1 MAIKNIKT
9 VFEGHPQKV
18 GDGFIG
24 RSLIPSNHFHDFS
37 PFMLLDHH
45 GPMQVVP
52 SSIPKGV
59 DSHPHRG
66 METITLVYEGGLQH
80 RDSAGNKG
88 TIFTGDVQW
97 MSAASGIVHEEK
109 HEIEFSKKGGILH
122 FVQLWVN
129 LPKAFKMKPPR
140 YQEILAKHIENKQLT
155 EGVVLRVISGD
166 LMGIKGIAQTY
177 SPILLADITMSEKAD
192 FELQLPENQTIALYP
207 IEGTISINDN
217 QILAI
222 NKIALLQ
229 QSGNTVKISANNKAV
244 FLILGGE
251 PINEPIVSYG
261 PFVMNTPE
269 EIREAIQDYQ
279 TGKMGFLN

>member
-1 MAIKNIKT
+1 MATKTIKA
-9 VFEGHPQKV
+9 VYEGHPQKV

-24 RSLIPSNHFHDFS
+24 RSLIPSTHFKDFS

-52 SSIPKGV
+52 SNIPKGV

-80 RDSAGNKG
+80 RDSVGNKG
-88 TIFTGDVQW
+88 TLFAGDVQW

-109 HEIEFSKKGGILH
+109 HELEFSKKGGILH

-129 LPKAFKMKPPR
+129 LPKAFKMMPPR
-140 YQEILAKHIENKQLT
+140 YQEIAASDISNTQIT
-155 EGVVLRVISGD
+155 EGVSLRVIAGEI
-166 LMGIKGIAQTY
+166 MGMKGVAKTY
-177 SPILLADITMSEKAD
+177 SSILLADVTVSKKAD
-192 FELQLPENQTIALYP
+192 FDLQLPENQTVAIYP
-207 IEGTISINDN
+207 LSGSIKVNGTET
-217 QILAI
+217 LAI
-222 NKIALLQ
+222 NKIALLNPT
-229 QSGNTVKISANNKAV
+229 GNTVNILAKDKGT

-261 PFVMNTPE
+261 PFVMNSE
-269 EIREAIQDYQ
+269 IEIRQAIHDYQ
-279 TGKMGFLN
+279 TGKMGFLD

>member
-1 MAIKNIKT
+1 MMTKT
-9 VFEGHPQKV
+9 VKAIFDGHPQKV

-24 RSLIPSNHFHDFS
+24 RSLIPSNRFHDFS
-37 PFMLLDHH
+37 PFLLLDHH

-52 SSIPKGV
+52 SNIPKGV

-88 TIFTGDVQW
+88 TIFKGDVQW

-109 HEIEFSKKGGILH
+109 HEFAFSKKGGILH

-129 LPKAFKMKPPR
+129 LPRDFKMMPPR
-140 YQEILAKHIENKQLT
+140 YQEILAGDIENAEIT
-155 EGVVLRVISGD
+155 EGVQLRVISGEI
-166 LMGIKGIAQTY
+166 MAVKGIAKTY
-177 SPILLADITMSEKAD
+177 SPILLADVTVSKQAGFD
-192 FELQLPENQTIALYP
+192 LQLPENQTVAIYP
-207 IEGTISINDN
+207 LSGKMLIND
-217 QILAI
+217 QETLVL
-222 NKIALLQ
+222 NKIALLNQ
-229 QSGNTVKISANNKAV
+229 AGKTVKISATENTV

-261 PFVMNTPE
+261 PFVMNSPE
-269 EIREAIQDYQ
+269 EIQEAIKDYQ
-279 TGKMGFLN
+279 MGKMGFLN